1 MNFYIIIGI
10 MLPFVGTMIGALTAL
25 FLKNG
30 LKKSINHLLLGLASG
45 VMIAASIW
53 SLILPSID
61 ITNSFIE
68 ASIGFLLG
76 ILFLLVI
83 DRFIKVIENKNNN
96 MLMFSV
102 TLHNIPEGM
111 VVGAGLSGLISSNSF
126 FTLASVLTLS
136 LGIAIQNI
144 PEGAIIS
151 LPLKSKGLGNKKALS
166 YGFISAVV
174 EPISAIVTLILINY
188 IEPLMPYLLSLAA
201 GTMFYVVINE
211 LIPESQNGK
220 YKDLGTIGFLIGF
233 LIMMILDVTLG

>member
-1 MNFYIIIGI
+1 MNYYIGVGI
-10 MLPFVGTMIGALTAL
+10 LLPFIGTMMGVLTAL

-30 LKKSINHLLLGLASG
+30 LKKWINHLLLGFSSG

-53 SLILPSID
+53 SLIIPSINLTD
-61 ITNSFIE
+61 SFIE
-68 ASIGFLLG
+68 ASIGFTLG
-76 ILFLLVI
+76 FLLLLII
-83 DRFIKVIENKNNN
+83 DKFIKTIENKNSN

-111 VVGAGLSGLISSNSF
+111 AVGVGLSALLNSNNLFS
-126 FTLASVLTLS
+126 LASVLSLA

-151 LPLKSKGLGNKKALS
+151 LPLKNKGYGNKKSLGF
-166 YGFISAVV
+166 GFISAVV
-174 EPISAIVTLILINY
+174 EPIAAILTIMLINY
-188 IEPLMPYLLSLAA
+188 VVPLMPYLLSLAA

-211 LIPESQNGK
+211 LIPESQSGELKNV
-220 YKDLGTIGFLIGF
+220 GTIGFLIGF

>member
-68 ASIGFLLG
+68 ASIGFLFG

-174 EPISAIVTLILINY
+174 EPISAIVTIILVNY
-188 IEPLMPYLLSLAA
+188 IEPLMPYLLSFAA

-233 LIMMILDVTLG
+233 LIMMILDVALG

>member
-102 TLHNIPEGM
+102 TLHNIPEG
-111 VVGAGLSGLISSNSF
+111 
-126 FTLASVLTLS
+126 
-136 LGIAIQNI
+136 
-144 PEGAIIS
+144 AIIS

-174 EPISAIVTLILINY
+174 EPISAIVTIILVNY
-188 IEPLMPYLLSLAA
+188 IEPLMPYLLSFAA

-233 LIMMILDVTLG
+233 LIMMILDVALG

>member
-30 LKKSINHLLLGLASG
+30 LKKSINHFLLGLASG

-174 EPISAIVTLILINY
+174 EPISAIVTIILVNY
-188 IEPLMPYLLSLAA
+188 IEPLMPYLLSFAA

-211 LIPESQNGK
+211 LIPESQSGK

-233 LIMMILDVTLG
+233 LIMMILDVALG